1 MHNMVDDHDKR
12 VRTEINRKCY
22 TDAGYDSKQA
32 TVNRQVQHSLAVDHV
47 VRLGLQRFQNA
58 YESKKARRS
67 IPPGWRDVAHT
78 GLKDA
83 LREAGEIAVKRAAV
97 GLGRPVDPENSNAEL
112 GTANMAFAHKQ
123 ELVAS
128 DMTPFGHWR
137 AFLMHLFSAGVH
149 IAGSDV
155 KLMLEIW
162 VHAFEPFQEVSF
174 FFLMC
179 GGPGTHVR
187 TRTFTPLGGFTNLP
201 VSTTFYFDRRRQEH
215 AGQAHDGA
223 PLRGLDQGLGL

>member
-1 MHNMVDDHDKR
+1 M
-12 VRTEINRKCY
+12 
-22 TDAGYDSKQA
+22 
-32 TVNRQVQHSLAVDHV
+32 
-47 VRLGLQRFQNA
+47 RLGLQRFQNA

-137 AFLMHLFSAGVH
+137 AFLMHLALDSRWSRSSVSVGGALGC
-149 IAGSDV
+149 
-155 KLMLEIW
+155 IW
-162 VHAFEPFQEVSF
+162 IISR
-174 FFLMC
+174 
-179 GGPGTHVR
+179 GGAR
-187 TRTFTPLGGFTNLP
+187 TVCAQPLVTNAGGFGT
-201 VSTTFYFDRRRQEH
+201 QCH
-215 AGQAHDGA
+215 
-223 PLRGLDQGLGL
+223 

>member
-1 MHNMVDDHDKR
+1 M
-12 VRTEINRKCY
+12 
-22 TDAGYDSKQA
+22 
-32 TVNRQVQHSLAVDHV
+32 
-47 VRLGLQRFQNA
+47 RLGLQRFQNA

-67 IPPGWRDVAHT
+67 IPPGWRDVAYT

-179 GGPGTHVR
+179 GGPGAGKSMRAKRMMV
-187 TRTFTPLGGFTNLP
+187 LLCEGWIKGSGSSSAKAGMNGGMDYLCGRLVYYDSIAQSNWPYLHTLSNLE
-201 VSTTFYFDRRRQEH
+201 S
-215 AGQAHDGA
+215 
-223 PLRGLDQGLGL
+223 